1 MFCFIHFNDIVP
13 EPFLNDSYITNKNA
27 MKKTLLLKI
36 FFLTLCLLFL
46 SANSL
51 WAQQRPK
58 IGLVLS
64 GGGAKGIAHIG
75 VLKAIDSAG
84 LKIDYVTGTSMGS
97 IIGGLYAT
105 GYSGNQIEKI
115 TKKLNW
121 DELLSGK
128 PIYKDVSI
136 DEKDEFGQYSAEIG
150 IVDYKPQ
157 FATGLI
163 DSQELWLTLNEMF
176 LPVYNIKDFSKF
188 NIPFKCIATDL
199 SNGKPVVLSDGDI
212 VKAVR
217 SSMAIPSVF
226 TAVEYDKTKLVDGGI
241 VRNFPV
247 KDIKEMGA
255 DIVIGVNL
263 FTGLPDVEK
272 LDNVLDVFY
281 QITQYRDADDLV
293 EEKKLCNLVIEP
305 HLEKYSAGSF
315 DATDSIMDIG
325 NAVGKLYYPYFKH
338 LADSLNAKY
347 PVVYDPN
354 NRLPKVDTITI
365 DEILYDG
372 VEKTSKSL
380 LSEKLGIKPGQAYT
394 AKQINNGFRKAFASR
409 YYDNIYYSLEPT
421 TAGHAKLICKV
432 HEKALTQ
439 IKVGFSFHSFTGPAL
454 LLNLTTRDL
463 LLKKSRTMAKF
474 ALGQNFRILLE
485 HKQIFGPKANN
496 FLNLSWERQN
506 LPMNRYDGTQKL
518 FVYGVAYSQ
527 SDLNYTRV
535 MANDWSLAAGIS
547 FQRNKFSPD
556 VVGTD
561 SYRGTV
567 SNYYAYLL
575 SESITTNRVNFPT
588 SGHLFTAQGGVV
600 FGRKAQIDHTLTDG
614 STEDVSAW
622 LNNADDYYKFMVNYT
637 QFHPLD
643 KKWTLFYTLQSG
655 VCLHS
660 QGFIVDNF
668 YMGGIQQLF
677 RQQIAFAG
685 LNEEQINSS
694 STASGMLGMQYNL
707 KGSLFLMGRA
717 NTGLYNFSTETKA
730 WDSNTVKSINGFS
743 LGLGYNL
750 GFLPMELTAM
760 YSPEIGKVY
769 SHVKIGFVF

>member
-1 MFCFIHFNDIVP
+1 
-13 EPFLNDSYITNKNA
+13 
-27 MKKTLLLKI
+27 MKTDFQPQKRLLI
-36 FFLTLCLLFL
+36 FFCLMLF
-46 SANSL
+46 STTSL
-51 WAQQRPK
+51 WAQRPK
-58 IGLVLS
+58 VGLVLS

-97 IIGGLYAT
+97 IIGALYAT
-105 GYSGNQIEKI
+105 GYSGKQIEKV
-115 TKKLNW
+115 TEKLNW
-121 DELLSGK
+121 DELLSSK

-150 IVDYKPQ
+150 IKGNKAQ

-163 DSQELWLTLNEMF
+163 DSQELWLVLNRMF

-199 SNGKPVVLSDGDI
+199 SNGRPVVLSDGDI
-212 VKAVR
+212 VTAVR

-226 TAVEYDKTKLVDGGI
+226 TAVDYEKTKLVDGGI

-255 DIVIGVNL
+255 DIVIGINL
-263 FTGLPDVEK
+263 FTGLPDINT

-325 NAVGKLYYPYFKH
+325 DKVGKLYYPYFKH

-347 PVVYDPN
+347 PIVYDPN
-354 NRLPKVDTITI
+354 NRLPKVENIVI
-365 DEILYDG
+365 DEINFVG
-372 VEKTSKSL
+372 IEKTSKSFL
-380 LSEKLGIKPGQAYT
+380 LEKLQIKTGNAYT
-394 AKQINNGFRKAFASR
+394 ARQINDGFRKAFASR
-409 YYDNIYYSLEPT
+409 YYENIYYSLEPT
-421 TAGHAKLICKV
+421 KEGHAKLICKV
-432 HEKALTQ
+432 HEKLLTQ
-439 IKVGFSFHSFTGPAL
+439 LKVGLSFHSFTGPAL
-454 LLNLTTRDL
+454 LLNLTSRDL
-463 LLKKSRTMAKF
+463 LLNKSRTMAKF
-474 ALGQNFRILLE
+474 AVGQNFRILLE
-485 HKQIFGPKANN
+485 HKQTFGPKANN
-496 FLNLSWERQN
+496 FFNLSWERQN
-506 LPMNRYDGTQKL
+506 LPLNRYDGTQKV
-518 FVYGVAYSQ
+518 FVYDVVYSQ
-527 SDLNYTRV
+527 TNFNYTRV
-535 MANDWSLAAGIS
+535 IANDWSLAAGIS
-547 FQRNKFSPD
+547 YQKNRFSPD
-556 VVGTD
+556 VVSDD
-561 SYRGTV
+561 SYRGYV
-567 SNYYAYLL
+567 SNYYGYLL

-588 SGHLFTAQGGVV
+588 SGHLFTAQGGIV
-600 FGRKAQIDHTLTDG
+600 FSRKAQIEYSPADG
-614 STEDVSAW
+614 PSQDISSL
-622 LNNADDYYKFMVNYT
+622 LNNVDDYYKFFVNYT

-677 RQQIAFAG
+677 RQQIVFAG
-685 LNEEQINSS
+685 LNEQQINST
-694 STASGMLGMQYNL
+694 STASGMLGMQYNF
-707 KGSLFLMGRA
+707 KGNLFLMGRA
-717 NTGLYNFSTETKA
+717 NTGIYNFSTETKA
-730 WDSNTVKSINGFS
+730 WDSDTVKSINGFS

>member
-1 MFCFIHFNDIVP
+1 
-13 EPFLNDSYITNKNA
+13 
-27 MKKTLLLKI
+27 MKKKIPLKNLLLFFCLILLSATTLL
-36 FFLTLCLLFL
+36 
-46 SANSL
+46 
-51 WAQQRPK
+51 AQQRPK
-58 IGLVLS
+58 VGLVLS

-97 IIGGLYAT
+97 IIGAMYAT

-128 PIYKDVSI
+128 PIYTDVSI

-150 IVDYKPQ
+150 FKNKKPQ

-163 DSQELWLTLNEMF
+163 DSQELWLVLNRMF

-199 SNGKPVVLSDGDI
+199 SNGKAIVISKGDI

-226 TAVEYDKTKLVDGGI
+226 TAVDYDKTKLVDGGI

-247 KDIKEMGA
+247 KDVKEMGA

-263 FTGLPDVEK
+263 FTGLPDIEK
-272 LDNVLDVFY
+272 LNNVLDVFY

-305 HLEKYSAGSF
+305 PLEKYSAGSF

-325 NAVGKLYYPYFKH
+325 NKIGKLYYPYFKH
-338 LADSLNAKY
+338 LADSLNARY
-347 PVVYDPN
+347 PIVYDPN
-354 NRLPKVDTITI
+354 NRLPKIENITI
-365 DEILYDG
+365 DEVGFEG
-372 VEKTSKSL
+372 VDKTSKSFL
-380 LSEKLGIKPGQAYT
+380 LEKLGIKTGEAYT
-394 AKQINNGFRKAFASR
+394 ARQINSGFRKAFASR

-421 TAGHAKLICKV
+421 SEGHAKLICKV
-432 HEKALTQ
+432 HEKPLTQ
-439 IKVGFSFHSFTGPAL
+439 LKVGVSFHSFTGPAL
-454 LLNLTTRDL
+454 ILNLTSRDL

-474 ALGQNFRILLE
+474 AVGENFRVLLE
-485 HKQIFGPKANN
+485 HKQTFGPKANN
-496 FLNLSWERQN
+496 FFNLSWERQN
-506 LPMNRYDGTQKL
+506 LPLNSYSGAQKL
-518 FVYGVAYSQ
+518 YVYDVAYSQ
-527 SDLNYTRV
+527 TDMNYTRV

-547 FQRNKFSPD
+547 YQRNRFSPD
-556 VVGTD
+556 VVSTD
-561 SYRGTV
+561 FYRGYV
-567 SNYYAYLL
+567 SNYFGYLA
-575 SESITTNRVNFPT
+575 SESITTDRVNFPT
-588 SGHLFTAQGGVV
+588 RGHLFFAQGGIV
-600 FGRKAQIDHTLTDG
+600 FGRKAQIEHTLTDG
-614 STEDVSAW
+614 TIEDLSS
-622 LNNADDYYKFMVNYT
+622 LLRNAPDYYKFMINYT
-637 QFHPLD
+637 KYNPLN
-643 KKWTLFYTLQSG
+643 KKWVLFYTLQSS
-655 VCLHS
+655 LAIHS

-685 LNEEQINSS
+685 LNEEQINSTS
-694 STASGMLGMQYNL
+694 VASGMLGMQYNFA
-707 KGSLFLMGRA
+707 GSLFLMGRA
-717 NTGLYNFSTETKA
+717 NTGMYNFSTLTKA

-750 GFLPMELTAM
+750 GFLPLELTAM
-760 YSPEIGKVY
+760 YSPEIGKLY
-769 SHVKIGFVF
+769 SNVKIGFVF

>member
-1 MFCFIHFNDIVP
+1 
-13 EPFLNDSYITNKNA
+13 
-27 MKKTLLLKI
+27 MKKKI
-36 FFLTLCLLFL
+36 LFKKRFLFYFCLMLL
-46 SANSL
+46 SATSL
-51 WAQQRPK
+51 WAQRPK
-58 IGLVLS
+58 VGLVLS

-97 IIGGLYAT
+97 IIGALYAT
-105 GYSGNQIEKI
+105 GYSGNQIEGI

-121 DELLSGK
+121 DELLSSK

-150 IVDYKPQ
+150 IKGNKAQ

-163 DSQELWLTLNEMF
+163 DSQELWLVLNKMF
-176 LPVYNIKDFSKF
+176 LPVYDIKDFSKF

-199 SNGKPVVLSDGDI
+199 SNGRAVVLSDGDI
-212 VKAVR
+212 VAAVR

-226 TAVEYDKTKLVDGGI
+226 TAVDYEKTKLVDGGI
-241 VRNFPV
+241 VRNFPA
-247 KDIKEMGA
+247 KDVKEMGA

-263 FTGLPDVEK
+263 FTGLPEIDT

-315 DATDSIMDIG
+315 DSTDSIMDIG
-325 NAVGKLYYPYFKH
+325 DKVGRLYYPYFKH
-338 LADSLNAKY
+338 LADSLNALY
-347 PVVYDPN
+347 PVAYDPN
-354 NRLPKVDTITI
+354 NRLPKVENIVI
-365 DEILYDG
+365 DEIDFVG
-372 VEKTSKSL
+372 IEKTSKSFL
-380 LSEKLGIKPGQAYT
+380 LEKLQLKNGNAYT
-394 AKQINNGFRKAFASR
+394 AKQINDGFRKAFASR
-409 YYDNIYYSLEPT
+409 YYENIYYSLEPT
-421 TAGHAKLICKV
+421 TEGHAKLICKV
-432 HEKALTQ
+432 HEKLLTQ
-439 IKVGFSFHSFTGPAL
+439 LKLGLSFHSFMGPAIL
-454 LLNLTTRDL
+454 FNLTVRDL

-474 ALGQNFRILLE
+474 AVGQNFRALLE
-485 HKQIFGPKANN
+485 HKQTFGPKANN
-496 FLNLSWERQN
+496 FFNLSLERQN
-506 LPMNRYDGTQKL
+506 LPLNRYDGTQKL
-518 FVYGVAYSQ
+518 FVYDIGYTQLDV
-527 SDLNYTRV
+527 NYTRV
-535 MANDWSLAAGIS
+535 MAKDWSLAAGIS
-547 FQRNKFSPD
+547 YQKNKFSPN
-556 VVGTD
+556 VVSDD
-561 SYRGTV
+561 SYRGYV

-588 SGHLFTAQGGVV
+588 RGHQFTAQGGIV
-600 FGRKAQIDHTLTDG
+600 FGRKAQIEYSPADGGPSQDITDP
-614 STEDVSAW
+614 
-622 LNNADDYYKFMVNYT
+622 LNNAEDFYKFLVSFT

-643 KKWTLFYTLQSG
+643 KKWTLFYALQSG

-660 QGFIVDNF
+660 QGFILDNF

-677 RQQIAFAG
+677 RQQIVFAG
-685 LNEEQINSS
+685 LNEQQINST
-694 STASGMLGMQYNL
+694 STASGMLGMQYNFA
-707 KGSLFLMGRA
+707 GSFFLMGRA
-717 NTGLYNFSTETKA
+717 NTGMYNFSTLTKA
-730 WDSNTVKSINGFS
+730 WDSDTVKSINGFS